1 MTEKTV
7 NCAVDCV
14 NGCILGDDCPHQEYK
29 KAASK
34 FIAEKSIDDLIKI
47 ADESL
52 QKRMTRSPDFSMP
65 DLPQWPES

>member
-1 MTEKTV
+1 MSDKTV

-34 FIAEKSIDDLIKI
+34 FIQETSMDDILKLAED
-47 ADESL
+47 SL
-52 QKRMTRSPDFSMP
+52 VDRLTRSPNFSVP
-65 DLPQWPES
+65 ELPQWPES